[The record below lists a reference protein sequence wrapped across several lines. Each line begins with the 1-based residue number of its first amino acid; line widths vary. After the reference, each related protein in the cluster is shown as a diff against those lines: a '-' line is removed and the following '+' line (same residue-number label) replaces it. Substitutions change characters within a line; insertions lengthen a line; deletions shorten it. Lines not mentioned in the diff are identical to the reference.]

1 MSSRRA
7 GRTTSPEPS
16 VRGAVLVVVFIFQ
29 REQYA
34 MRQACFRWLCLL
46 AILFAGPASGAQRIK
61 NIEVAVANPSSTGR
75 SAADIVIPIAE
86 IRKVAPDFT
95 PGALIV
101 TVTDR
106 STLEEEA
113 AELQTEELPSQ
124 VDDLDGDGQADELA
138 FQVDLAALRSQ
149 IVTISCGDG
158 NRIWRL
164 RSDYKQRT
172 AAPFSR
178 AGKPALAPKTY
189 ASCAFSAEMMLLE

>member
-1 MSSRRA
+1 
-7 GRTTSPEPS
+7 
-16 VRGAVLVVVFIFQ
+16 LVVVFIFQ

-61 NIEVAVANPSSTGR
+61 NIEVAVADPSSTVR
-75 SAADIVIPIAE
+75 SAADIVFPIAE

-95 PGALIV
+95 PGALIM

-113 AELQTEELPSQ
+113 AVLQTEELPSQ

-149 IVTISCGDG
+149 IVTISCGTG
-158 NRIWRL
+158 IA
-164 RSDYKQRT
+164 SGACVAIT
-172 AAPFSR
+172 SR
-178 AGKPALAPKTY
+178 EPRR
-189 ASCAFSAEMMLLE
+189 FSAVLENLLGLQQHTRPAPLAQK

>member
-1 MSSRRA
+1 
-7 GRTTSPEPS
+7 
-16 VRGAVLVVVFIFQ
+16 LVVVFIFQ

-61 NIEVAVANPSSTGR
+61 NIEVAVADPSSTVR

-113 AELQTEELPSQ
+113 AVLQTEELPSQ
-124 VDDLDGDGQADELA
+124 VDDLDGDGQADEPA
-138 FQVDLAALRSQ
+138 FQVDMAAHQSR
-149 IVTISCGDG
+149 IFTISYGDR
-158 NRIWRL
+158 NRIGRL
-164 RSDYKQRT
+164 RSDYQQRT
-172 AAPFSR
+172 AALFSR
-178 AGKPALAPKTY
+178 AGRLALAPTTY
-189 ASCAFSAEMMLLE
+189 ASCAFSAEMPLSNDKPVRDPQDE